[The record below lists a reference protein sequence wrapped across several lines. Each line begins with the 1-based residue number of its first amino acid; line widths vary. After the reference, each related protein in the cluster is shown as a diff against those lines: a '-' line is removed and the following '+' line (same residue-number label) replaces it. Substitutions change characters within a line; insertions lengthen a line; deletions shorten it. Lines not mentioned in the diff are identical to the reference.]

1 LEGICISVSASKSE
15 SGITIPKVK
24 FVLRDSRPDDL
35 ETLFQ
40 VDQQCFAAGIAYS
53 RMELSAYIR
62 RRNSFT
68 LVAERE
74 ISPEETSTCS
84 SYAASI
90 LGFLVAH
97 SSSRG
102 EGHVIT
108 IDVLPAFRRFGIGTS
123 LLRAAEDRLRIR
135 NCQAI
140 RLETAVDNR
149 TALSFYKRQGYYIH
163 GNIPRYYPN
172 SMDAFVLRKDLLSA
186 SQPAT
191 LRQ

>member
-1 LEGICISVSASKSE
+1 MLLSTELEFPE
-15 SGITIPKVK
+15 VK

-53 RMELSAYIR
+53 RLELGTYIR

-74 ISPEETSTCS
+74 ISPEETATRGSDT
-84 SYAASI
+84 ASI
-90 LGFLVAH
+90 LGFLVAD

-102 EGHVIT
+102 EGHIIT

-123 LLRAAEDRLRIR
+123 LLRAAEDRLCAR
-135 NCQAI
+135 NCDAV

-149 TALSFYKRQGYYIH
+149 AALSFYKRQGYFIE
-163 GNIPRYYPN
+163 GAITQYYPN
-172 SMDAFVLRKDLLSA
+172 GTDALVLRKELLSP
-186 SQPAT
+186 SHPAK
-191 LRQ
+191 LRP

>member
-1 LEGICISVSASKSE
+1 MLRCRDRLQPDGAVCLHSAAEFICVGCRTGNF
-15 SGITIPKVK
+15 SGRNINTQLLCS
-24 FVLRDSRPDDL
+24 FDSR
-35 ETLFQ
+35 FS
-40 VDQQCFAAGIAYS
+40 G
-53 RMELSAYIR
+53 
-62 RRNSFT
+62 
-68 LVAERE
+68 
-74 ISPEETSTCS
+74 
-84 SYAASI
+84 
-90 LGFLVAH
+90 AH

-108 IDVLPAFRRFGIGTS
+108 IDVLRAFRRFGIGTS

-163 GNIPRYYPN
+163 GTIPRYYPN

>member
-1 LEGICISVSASKSE
+1 M
-15 SGITIPKVK
+15 K

-62 RRNSFT
+62 RRNSFA

-74 ISPEETSTCS
+74 ISPEETSTRS

-108 IDVLPAFRRFGIGTS
+108 IDVLRAFRRFGIG
-123 LLRAAEDRLRIR
+123 LRIR

-163 GNIPRYYPN
+163 GTIPRYYPN

-191 LRQ
+191 FRQ